1 MHLYTGQNMITDTNW
16 HHIALTSNGA
26 TIKLYVDGVEKALTP
41 GLGANTGQWFNTT
54 SDAAQ
59 FTIGALLRGS
69 AIVPVQGAIDDVRVA
84 ETIARTESTLRR
96 RGTLRIRRQIE
107 QAGVAGATARRA
119 IDEVMGAIDTEAL
132 LEASLARRLHGRERI
147 ANDAE
152 FRRLY
157 RYLMAQGFESER
169 IIKALTARRR
179 D

>member
-1 MHLYTGQNMITDTNW
+1 MTTYTVVVMPKAQSLKPVASVNAYVD
-16 HHIALTSNGA
+16 ALKMLARRELSEAQVRDRLARKGHDPA
-26 TIKLYVDGVEKALTP
+26 TID
-41 GLGANTGQWFNTT
+41 
-54 SDAAQ
+54 DAVAR
-59 FTIGALLRGS
+59 LR
-69 AIVPVQGAIDDVRVA
+69 AERAIDDVRVA

-96 RGTLRIRRQIE
+96 RGKLRVRRQIE

-119 IDEVMGAIDTEAL
+119 IDEVMGSIDTEAL
-132 LEASLARRLHGRERI
+132 LEASPARRLHGRERI